1 MGDTDA
7 LSVVTA
13 KLCSPKK
20 ALLAASDQGQG
31 LGHSCLGLQCACSA
45 HAEPEVS
52 DEHL

>member
-31 LGHSCLGLQCACSA
+31 LGHSCLVCSVPA